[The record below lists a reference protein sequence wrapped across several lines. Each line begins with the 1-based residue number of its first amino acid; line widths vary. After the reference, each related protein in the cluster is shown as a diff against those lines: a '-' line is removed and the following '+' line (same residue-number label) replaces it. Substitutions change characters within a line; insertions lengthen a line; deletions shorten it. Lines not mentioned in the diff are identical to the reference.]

1 MINTITTKSKSR
13 KMRGHGMDVSM
24 KEDSIFRP
32 LTYTSVGITWHFGL
46 SGITLFD
53 YILQFCT

>member
-1 MINTITTKSKSR
+1 MMFNTITAQPKSR
-13 KMRGHGMDVSM
+13 EMQRSGMDVSV

-32 LTYTSVGITWHFGL
+32 PTYPFVGITWHFGL

-53 YILQFCT
+53 HTLDF